1 MRAKEFT
8 IDVNIPINIT
18 MNADGSVDVDT
29 GNDSEDEQELEQNP
43 VMVPPLQQSIEMQK
57 SAQGKESPVID
68 TITQDSELGAEDG
81 EDEFVGNKV
90 NPVNRG

>member
-8 IDVNIPINIT
+8 INIPINIT
-18 MNADGSVDVDT
+18 MNADGSVDVDA
-29 GNDSEDEQELEQNP
+29 GNDSEEEQELDQNP

-68 TITQDSELGAEDG
+68 AITTDSEIGAEDE
-81 EDEFVGNKV
+81 EDEQQEGNETD
-90 NPVNRG
+90 PRYRG